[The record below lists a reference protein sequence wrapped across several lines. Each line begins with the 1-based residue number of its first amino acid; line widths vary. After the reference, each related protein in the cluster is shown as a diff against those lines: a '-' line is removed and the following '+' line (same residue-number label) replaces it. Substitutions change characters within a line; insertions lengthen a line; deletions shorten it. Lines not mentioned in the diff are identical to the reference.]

1 MTRIESKKVEV
12 NNSQENIF
20 NFLTDFNNFEKLMPE
35 GKISQWT
42 STSNECSF
50 NINGMAS
57 IGMKIIEKSP
67 FSSIKIVSHGKNP
80 FEFILNVDIEAITPD
95 QSVAQLIFEADINP
109 FLKMM
114 VEKPLTNFFNMLAD
128 KLKEI
133 SNQGLK

>member
-1 MTRIESKKVEV
+1 MTRIESKKTEV

-20 NFLTDFNNFEKLMPE
+20 NFLTDFNNFEKLMPTDKVSE
-35 GKISQWT
+35 WT
-42 STSNECSF
+42 SNTNECSF
-50 NINGMAS
+50 TINGMAT
-57 IGMKIIEKSP
+57 IGMRIIEKSP

-80 FEFILNVDIEAITPD
+80 FEFTLNVNIEAISAD
-95 QSVAQLIFEADINP
+95 KSVAQLIFAADINP

-133 SNQGLK
+133 NE

>member
-1 MTRIESKKVEV
+1 MTRIESKKTEV

-20 NFLTDFNNFEKLMPE
+20 NFLTDFNNFEKLMPADKVSE
-35 GKISQWT
+35 WT
-42 STSNECSF
+42 SNANECSF
-50 NINGMAS
+50 TINGMAT

-80 FEFILNVDIEAITPD
+80 FEFTLNVHIEAISAD
-95 QSVAQLIFEADINP
+95 KSMAQLIFAADINP

-133 SNQGLK
+133 NV